1 MTPVIAAALVELF
14 TQGVTLAV
22 SMYLLWRGKK

>member
-1 MTPVIAAALVELF
+1 MTPVIAAVLVELF

-22 SMYLLWRGKK
+22 SIYLLWRSKK

>member
-1 MTPVIAAALVELF
+1 MTPVIAAVLVELF

-22 SMYLLWRGKK
+22 SIYLLWRRK